1 MTTSV
6 SSTKLTNLQLELL
19 KLFHYDLNEQELLE
33 IKDLLA
39 QYFANRAS
47 EEMDAFWDE
56 HDLDDSTINEWLN
69 DHRRTSYH

>member
-1 MTTSV
+1 MTASV

-19 KLFHYDLNEQELLE
+19 KLFHYNLNEQELSE

-47 EEMDAFWDE
+47 EEMDTFWDE
-56 HDLDDSTINEWLN
+56 HDLDESTINEWLN
-69 DHRRTSYH
+69 DHRRASYH